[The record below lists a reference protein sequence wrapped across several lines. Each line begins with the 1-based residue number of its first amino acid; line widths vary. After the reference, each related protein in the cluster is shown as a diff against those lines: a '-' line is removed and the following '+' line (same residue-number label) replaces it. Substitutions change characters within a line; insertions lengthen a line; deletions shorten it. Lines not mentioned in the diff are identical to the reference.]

1 MIRRGRARG
10 FTLIEVLVAL
20 AIFAIMSGIA
30 YRGLGSVLDARAR
43 IVDDN
48 RKWREVALALA
59 MIERDV
65 SAAADRVARSR
76 EDLQLP
82 AFTGNAPELSR
93 ESAVFEFSRMGD
105 GNAPARR
112 VAYRL
117 RDGALELLAYPSI
130 DAAPRDE
137 VKSYALLTG
146 VKAMATRF
154 LDAKGNWQ
162 PRWPVLNTSAAAAR
176 EAKEN
181 PLPRAVALTITLD
194 SGEDMTRVFALP

>member
-1 MIRRGRARG
+1 VKRVKPASG

-20 AIFAIMSGIA
+20 TIFAIMSGIA

-48 RKWREVALALA
+48 RKWREVALAFA

-76 EDLQLP
+76 DDLPLP
-82 AFTGNAPELSR
+82 PFTGNAPELSR
-93 ESAVFEFSRMGD
+93 EAAVLEFSRMGV
-105 GNAPARR
+105 GVTPSRR

-117 RDGALELLAYPSI
+117 SDGTLQLLAYPSI
-130 DAAPRDE
+130 DAAPHDE
-137 VKSYALLTG
+137 ATAYALLTG
-146 VKAMATRF
+146 VQSMATRF

-162 PRWPVLNTSAAAAR
+162 TRWPVPATTNTGT
-176 EAKEN
+176 AKKE
-181 PLPRAVALTITLD
+181 PLPRAVALTITLV